1 MNTRDIKGRKPHY
14 TWQFGMYFFH
24 RRYERMSGHEQAV
37 SCHCQWTKSKSMIC
51 SGWPQFFIYKRCPL
65 RAARRKG
72 DEDRVASAVC
82 AVDKA
87 GTDINVLIKPWQQLG
102 RGEGS
107 RNKESGEYNLF
118 ILPRWCP
125 VSSQW
130 WPVPAQCLAPGPPPR
145 YWKDYRQGTPGDNQ
159 SYMGMAT
166 QGLLTL
172 GALVESVH

>member
-1 MNTRDIKGRKPHY
+1 
-14 TWQFGMYFFH
+14 
-24 RRYERMSGHEQAV
+24 
-37 SCHCQWTKSKSMIC
+37 MIC
-51 SGWPQFFIYKRCPL
+51 SGWPQFLIYNLYLCRL

-118 ILPRWCP
+118 ILPR
-125 VSSQW
+125 
-130 WPVPAQCLAPGPPPR
+130 
-145 YWKDYRQGTPGDNQ
+145 
-159 SYMGMAT
+159 
-166 QGLLTL
+166 
-172 GALVESVH
+172 